1 MTDEQLHP
9 GENGPE
15 EEAGTAVDEDF
26 DTEVETDLEA
36 DDAEQTVAV
45 QPEPSPGVVDWQ
57 RLVVLTVLPALVL
70 LLGVGAGVLGW
81 KSHLQSGIDAARTE
95 SVAAAREA
103 TVAMLSYRT
112 ETVEQDLMA
121 ARDWIT
127 GAFLDSYT
135 NLVTSTVIPNA
146 REKKISARTRVP
158 AAASVS
164 AERNRAAVLVFIN
177 QSITVGSEP
186 AIGTPSSVRVS
197 MEKVGDRW
205 LVSDFDPV

>member
-1 MTDEQLHP
+1 MTDEELRP
-9 GENGPE
+9 EDTGPDE
-15 EEAGTAVDEDF
+15 ETGTAADEDF

-45 QPEPSPGVVDWQ
+45 QPGPPPRPTNWQ
-57 RLVVLTVLPALVL
+57 RLVVVLVLPALVL

-81 KSHLQSGIDAARTE
+81 RSYSQHRIDAARSE
-95 SVAAAREA
+95 SVVAAREA

-112 ETVEQDLMA
+112 DTVEQDLMA

-135 NLVTSTVIPNA
+135 NLVNGTVIPNA
-146 REKKISARTRVP
+146 REKKISAQTRVP

-164 AERNRAAVLVFIN
+164 AESNRAVVLVFID

-197 MEKVGDRW
+197 MEKVGGRW